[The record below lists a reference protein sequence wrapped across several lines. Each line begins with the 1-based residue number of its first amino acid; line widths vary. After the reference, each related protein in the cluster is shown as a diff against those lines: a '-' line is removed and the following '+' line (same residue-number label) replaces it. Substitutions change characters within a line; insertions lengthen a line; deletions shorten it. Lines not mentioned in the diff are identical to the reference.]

1 MSSAADENDS
11 LLREKKKSD
20 DGRRSGQDT
29 NTSDPVDESSERNS
43 ASINETGT
51 AIQECESNVRGRAK
65 SGKELEEK
73 SGKTKLVGSHK
84 GGDDSID
91 LERLKIDKEK
101 DKTKDQAATIDIT
114 FKKENVE
121 ENVVNDKG
129 LTKVENAQSSV
140 NITHQA
146 SGQNQVDCEVKTEKT
161 PCNPSGEAT
170 PPNSLVIES
179 NFSQT
184 SNFLEKKES
193 ISKLDSTGSP
203 ASNGESTCDDKNLN
217 NHGSPERSKG
227 LSTFDIYQAMAQQQ
241 DKANLQQQD
250 GAADAKLKGDD
261 ANAVRVCINT
271 EASFTEMSSDG
282 KKRPYTSP
290 NMLSQYSGYTANP
303 CYYPYN
309 YGMTSF
315 PLPKANDYTFPS
327 ASSFET
333 QQPNDDHAKWWSQYY
348 SKYYE
353 LMSTTLPG
361 SIPPPPPNPWILPN
375 LGLKMNENS
384 NFETSKVGT
393 DVAAAPFK
401 KRRVFESQDNAEQAS
416 AQKCVGNQPSI
427 EVSNDQN
434 AISETHVPSP
444 KNPSQPSPL
453 QQSFDGSS
461 NNEYSE
467 V

>member
-11 LLREKKKSD
+11 LVREKKKSD

-29 NTSDPVDESSERNS
+29 NISDTVDESSERKS
-43 ASINETGT
+43 ASISETRT

-65 SGKELEEK
+65 SGKKLEEK
-73 SGKTKLVGSHK
+73 SGKTKLVGPHK

-91 LERLKIDKEK
+91 LERLNADKEK
-101 DKTKDQAATIDIT
+101 DNTKDQAATIDIT
-114 FKKENVE
+114 SKKENVE
-121 ENVVNDKG
+121 ESLVHDKG
-129 LTKVENAQSSV
+129 GTKVKNAQSSV

-146 SGQNQVDCEVKTEKT
+146 SGQNQVEREVKTEKT

-170 PPNSLVIES
+170 SPNSLVMGKS
-179 NFSQT
+179 SQT
-184 SNFLEKKES
+184 SNFAEKEES
-193 ISKLDSTGSP
+193 ISKLNSTGSP
-203 ASNGESTCDDKNLN
+203 ASKEETACDEKKLN
-217 NHGSPERSKG
+217 NYGSPERSKG

-250 GAADAKLKGDD
+250 GTTDANSKGDD
-261 ANAVRVCINT
+261 ANAVRVPINT
-271 EASFTEMSSDG
+271 DASFTDMSSDG
-282 KKRPYTSP
+282 KKLAYTSP

-303 CYYPYN
+303 CYYPYS
-309 YGMTSF
+309 YGMTSLS
-315 PLPKANDYTFPS
+315 LPKANDYTFPS
-327 ASSFET
+327 ASAFET

-361 SIPPPPPNPWILPN
+361 SIPPPPPNPWTLPN

-384 NFETSKVGT
+384 NLETSKVGT

-401 KRRVFESQDNAEQAS
+401 KRRVFESQDNTEQAS
-416 AQKCVGNQPSI
+416 AKKSVGNQPSI
-427 EVSNDQN
+427 GVSHDQN
-434 AISETHVPSP
+434 IMSESHVPSP
-444 KNPSQPSPL
+444 KTPSQPSPL
-453 QQSFDGSS
+453 KQSFDENS
-461 NNEYSE
+461 NNGYSE